1 MYYVIAHR
9 WGISDKLVYIIGP
22 VVAVITLYIRYRWR
36 KQDQLQ
42 KEKEKKDDDSQFGQH
57 VSGIE

>member
-1 MYYVIAHR
+1 
-9 WGISDKLVYIIGP
+9 
-22 VVAVITLYIRYRWR
+22 LYIRYQWR